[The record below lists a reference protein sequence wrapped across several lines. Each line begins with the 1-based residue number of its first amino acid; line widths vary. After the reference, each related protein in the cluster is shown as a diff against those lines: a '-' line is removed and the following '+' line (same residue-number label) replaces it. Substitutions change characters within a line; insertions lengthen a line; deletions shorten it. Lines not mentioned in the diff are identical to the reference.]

1 MYLGL
6 KVNIEFSNS
15 LSFVENE
22 NIWSLVVMITFLLL
36 KLTVQLLL
44 ELVFLKTNSNGND
57 SFVKTS
63 LFFHLFCLKYL

>member
-6 KVNIEFSNS
+6 KINIEFSNS
-15 LSFVENE
+15 LSFFENE
-22 NIWSLVVMITFLLL
+22 NILSFIVIITFLLL

-44 ELVFLKTNSNGND
+44 DLVFLKTNSNCND